1 MKAFKVLGLAVMF
14 GFLVIGVTSAK
25 DLKIAYV
32 DLSKVFDNYQKTKE
46 FDAVLQKDGEAF
58 QKERDAMV
66 GKIRDA
72 QSKLDLMKDT
82 EKVKMQADI
91 EKEKNDV
98 IAYDKEKRTELA
110 KRRDDKVREIL
121 QEIEKVVS
129 GIAKRDAY
137 TFVLND
143 RVLIYGDQELN
154 ITEEVMKT
162 LNDSYT
168 KK

>member
-1 MKAFKVLGLAVMF
+1 MKAVKVLGLAVIF
-14 GFLVIGVTSAK
+14 GFMAVGMASAK

-32 DLSKVFDNYQKTKE
+32 DLSRVFDNYQKTKE
-46 FDAVLQKDGEAF
+46 FDAVLQKEGEAF
-58 QKERDAMV
+58 QKDRDAMV
-66 GKIRDA
+66 AKIRDA

-91 EKEKNDV
+91 EKQKNDV
-98 IAYDKEKRTELA
+98 IAFDKEKRTELA

-121 QEIEKVVS
+121 QEIEKIVS
-129 GIAKRDAY
+129 GIAKRDGY

-143 RVLIYGDQELN
+143 RVMIYGEPEFN